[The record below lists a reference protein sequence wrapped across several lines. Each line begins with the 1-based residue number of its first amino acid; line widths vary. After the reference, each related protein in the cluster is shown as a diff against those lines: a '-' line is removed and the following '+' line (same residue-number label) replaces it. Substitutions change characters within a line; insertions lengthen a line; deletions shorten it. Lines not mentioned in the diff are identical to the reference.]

1 MSLKFF
7 ILSLM
12 LLTFPALGFCQTYL
26 RGNIFVYSNDTPVPG
41 ASVTNLTTGKTM
53 LATPAGTYV
62 IEARNKD
69 IVVFSFTGLTSDTVR
84 VEEQLL
90 KTGYDVGL
98 REDPYTLKNVTV
110 TSNYQ
115 LDSLRRR
122 KQYSRYF
129 EKGPGITGG
138 NRPPDGFGISVSPIS
153 HFSKKSREQR
163 KFRKQLLKNEEEAY
177 IDYVF
182 SPVWVSKLTGL
193 KNDSLRQFMYEYRP
207 SYKLARTLDH
217 ADMIV
222 YINDR
227 YKAFLRSSNKN
238 AK

>member
-1 MSLKFF
+1 MLRFF
-7 ILSLM
+7 LILILGSM
-12 LLTFPALGFCQTYL
+12 LLPATAFGQTYL
-26 RGNIFVYSNDTPVPG
+26 RGNIFMYTNDTPVPG
-41 ASVTNLTTGKTM
+41 ASVTNLTSGKTA
-53 LATPAGTYV
+53 LAAPTGAYT
-62 IEARNKD
+62 IEAKNKD
-69 IVVFSFTGLTSDTVR
+69 IVVFSFTGLTSDTVK

-98 REDPYTLKNVTV
+98 KEDPRTLRNVTV

-122 KQYSRYF
+122 QEYSDYF

-138 NRPPDGFGISVSPIS
+138 NRPSDGVGISVSPIT
-153 HFSKKSREQR
+153 HFSKKEREHR

-182 SPVWVSKLTGL
+182 SPVWVGKLTGL
-193 KNDSLRQFMYEYRP
+193 KNDSLHQFLYRYRP
-207 SYKLARTLDH
+207 SYKQARTLDR
-217 ADMIV
+217 ADMIA

-227 YKAFLRSSNKN
+227 YKEFIRPK
-238 AK
+238 KQ

>member
-1 MSLKFF
+1 MSIRFF
-7 ILSLM
+7 ILSLI
-12 LLTFPALGFCQTYL
+12 LLTLPAIGFCQTYL
-26 RGNIFVYSNDTPVPG
+26 RGNIFMYTNDTPVPG
-41 ASVTNLTTGKTM
+41 ASVTNLTTGKTI

-69 IVVFSFTGLTSDTVR
+69 MVVFSFTGLTSDTVK

-98 REDPYTLKNVTV
+98 KEDPYTLKNVTV

-122 KQYSRYF
+122 EQYGRYF

-138 NRPPDGFGISVSPIS
+138 NRPPDGVGISLSPIS

-182 SPVWVSKLTGL
+182 SPVWVTKLTGL
-193 KNDSLRQFMYEYRP
+193 KNDSLRQFMYQYRP
-207 SYKLARTLDH
+207 SYQLARTLDH
-217 ADMIV
+217 ADMIA
-222 YINDR
+222 YINDH
-227 YKAFLRSSNKN
+227 YKEFIRPKR
-238 AK
+238 

>member
-1 MSLKFF
+1 MQRSIS
-7 ILSLM
+7 ILI
-12 LLTFPALGFCQTYL
+12 LGFVLLPAITSGQTYL
-26 RGNIFVYSNDTPVPG
+26 RGNIFMYTNDTPVPG
-41 ASVTNLTTGKTM
+41 ASVTNLTSGKTT
-53 LATPAGTYV
+53 LATPSGSYT
-62 IEARNKD
+62 IEAKNKD
-69 IVVFSFTGLTSDTVR
+69 IVVFSFTGLTSDTVK
-84 VEEQLL
+84 VESQLL

-98 REDPYTLKNVTV
+98 TEDPHTLRNVTV

-122 KQYSRYF
+122 EEYGRYF

-138 NRPPDGFGISVSPIS
+138 NRPSDGFGISVSPIS

-182 SPVWVSKLTGL
+182 SPAWVTKLTGL
-193 KNDSLRQFMYEYRP
+193 KNDSLRQFMYLYRP
-207 SYKLARTLDH
+207 SYKQARDLDRSNMT
-217 ADMIV
+217 A

-227 YKAFLRSSNKN
+227 YKEFIRPKNK
-238 AK
+238 

>member
-1 MSLKFF
+1 MLRL
-7 ILSLM
+7 ILI
-12 LLTFPALGFCQTYL
+12 LLLGSVLLPATAFGQTYL
-26 RGNIFVYSNDTPVPG
+26 RGNIFIYTNDTPVPG
-41 ASVTNLTTGKTM
+41 ASVTNITSGKTT
-53 LATPAGTYV
+53 LAAPSGAYI
-62 IEARNKD
+62 IEAKNKD
-69 IVVFSFTGLTSDTVR
+69 IVVFSFTGLTSDTVK

-98 REDPYTLKNVTV
+98 KEDPHTLRNVTV

-122 KQYSRYF
+122 QEYSNYF

-153 HFSKKSREQR
+153 HFSKKEREHR
-163 KFRKQLLKNEEEAY
+163 KFRKQLIKNEEEAY

-182 SPVWVSKLTGL
+182 SPIWVSKLTGL
-193 KNDSLRQFMYEYRP
+193 KNDSLRQFMYRYRP
-207 SYKLARTLDH
+207 SYKQARTLDH

-227 YKAFLRSSNKN
+227 YKEFIQPKN
-238 AK
+238 Q